1 MKRWISMLLALTM
14 LLSLCACTA
23 RSGGAAAGQE
33 PVSVPEAQA
42 EEPAV
47 AQEPE
52 TEQQPEKKS
61 ETELP
66 EQTAE
71 QTQPEEQPAEPA
83 QKSAL
88 VIFFSSANTTD
99 ADVVSA
105 ATPYAG
111 DVSVTE
117 ALAQMIC
124 SQVDGDLVRLTPV
137 TDYPVS
143 YNATLDAAKTE
154 RDEDQRPAY
163 QDLGVDPESYD
174 TIFVGYPMWWYT
186 LPMLFYSFFED
197 YDFSGKTIVPFN
209 THAGSR
215 DGGTYQTIAEWE
227 PDATVLDGLAVSG
240 TSVGDGTEQTVK
252 DWLERLGFAAD

>member
-52 TEQQPEKKS
+52 TERQTEEES
-61 ETELP
+61 ETEFP

-124 SQVDGDLVRLTPV
+124 S
-137 TDYPVS
+137 
-143 YNATLDAAKTE
+143 
-154 RDEDQRPAY
+154 
-163 QDLGVDPESYD
+163 
-174 TIFVGYPMWWYT
+174 
-186 LPMLFYSFFED
+186 
-197 YDFSGKTIVPFN
+197 
-209 THAGSR
+209 
-215 DGGTYQTIAEWE
+215 
-227 PDATVLDGLAVSG
+227 
-240 TSVGDGTEQTVK
+240 
-252 DWLERLGFAAD
+252 